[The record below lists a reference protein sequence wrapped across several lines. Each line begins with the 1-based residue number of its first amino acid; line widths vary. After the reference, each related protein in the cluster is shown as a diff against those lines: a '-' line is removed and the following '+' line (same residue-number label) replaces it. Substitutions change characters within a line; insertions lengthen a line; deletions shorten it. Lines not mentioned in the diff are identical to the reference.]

1 MTHVTDRYSAG
12 GPGRPLVMCD
22 FTPPRSGDPAVL
34 DRLKVVP
41 ADYFCAAYN
50 PGKLVRAESV
60 AAAYAVRERT
70 GVETVFNLATRDMNK
85 IALQSRLL
93 GAQMLGLDNVIVMH
107 GDDLTEREL
116 SLGVRSV
123 RDYSSTSLIAAVR
136 AMNEGLDYRGATMQA
151 PTDFCVGATLDL
163 AREPG
168 PEAALAKRKADAGA
182 HYFITQPIYSPDERE
197 RFLALYEETAGE
209 PLRLPVLWGVQV
221 LDKDGV
227 IFGNVPAE
235 LRAQLEAG
243 REGTEAAAE
252 LLTALV
258 EAGVGGFYLIP
269 PILKGGRRD
278 YEAAGRALEAIGR

>member
-1 MTHVTDRYSAG
+1 MTHVTDRYG
-12 GPGRPLVMCD
+12 GPAGPLVMCD

-34 DRLKVVP
+34 DRLNGVR

-50 PGKLVRAESV
+50 PGKLVRADSV

-107 GDDLTEREL
+107 GDELTERET
-116 SLGVRSV
+116 SLGVASV
-123 RDYSSTSLIAAVR
+123 RDYSATSFIESVR
-136 AMNEGLDYRGATMQA
+136 AMNDGLDYRGATMQA

-163 AREPG
+163 ARGLEA
-168 PEAALAKRKADAGA
+168 EAALTKRKADAGA
-182 HYFITQPIYSPDERE
+182 HYFITQPIYTPDERE
-197 RFLALYEETAGE
+197 RFLALYEETARE
-209 PLRLPVLWGVQV
+209 PLDVPVLWGVQV

-235 LRAQLEAG
+235 LRAQPEAG
-243 REGTEAAAE
+243 RDGAEAAGE
-252 LLTALV
+252 LLGALV
-258 EAGVGGFYLIP
+258 EAGVRGFYLIP

-278 YEAAGRALEAIGR
+278 YEAAQRALEAIGR